1 MDASGKCSAAA
12 TISTVMKTLTQLLW
26 FQKSLSCDDGLF
38 GGIDGGDT
46 DGGGSDGG
54 EIDGGEDD
62 DDGNKGKGKGKRR
75 KHNN

>member
-26 FQKSLSCDDGLF
+26 FQKSVSCDDGLF
-38 GGIDGGDT
+38 GGIDGGDPDDGGDT
-46 DGGGSDGG
+46 DGGGDKDGG
-54 EIDGGEDD
+54 EIDGG
-62 DDGNKGKGKGKRR
+62 GNKGKGKRR